1 MRALFERVFTRMG
14 VGNSLAER
22 LRFSFMVVLALML
35 IPALVSIW
43 TLRTYA
49 DNYHQ
54 AILQVERVSSLK
66 PLVNTEIPDE
76 MWSVVAG
83 RVTFQEGRQY
93 LLLDEVNHTMEALM
107 TTAAGGSSIELTV
120 ARRTMDTLK
129 SYIDRMGEQIADG
142 ALVAD
147 NEALLEEVRSVASL
161 VGDMLEKYITV
172 EITATSAT
180 SRLLQDQL
188 MLVVWMMLLLL
199 ALTFVFAMLAQKSL
213 SKAIRTPIADL
224 ERFAGAIAEGDLR
237 ARVDKAG
244 VTELRGLTESLN
256 VMAGKLQ
263 QLIDENR
270 REQENLK
277 RSELRTL
284 QAQIAP
290 HFLYNTLDAIV
301 WLAEAQRT
309 DEVIHITRALSDFF
323 RISLSQGR
331 DWIPLSEE
339 IRHLQGYLTIQKTRY
354 RDILDYEIDVPQSMY
369 NHQILKL
376 LLQPLVENAIYHGIK
391 HRRGRGLIRV
401 TGREQDG
408 RMLLTVQDN
417 GAGMTAERLQQVL
430 ESLECDAPADGEHGC
445 YGLFN
450 VNKRIQLYYN
460 QPEGVRIE
468 SDETGTTVSLC
479 VPFGRVEDVQGLSG
493 GR

>member
-1 MRALFERVFTRMG
+1 MMHTLFDRIFHRLN

-22 LRFSFMVVLALML
+22 LRFSFMVIMALML

-43 TLRTYA
+43 TMRTYA
-49 DNYHQ
+49 DSYHN
-54 AILQVERVSSLK
+54 AIMQVERVSSLK
-66 PLVNTEIPDE
+66 PLVNSDIPDE
-76 MWSVVAG
+76 MWSIVAG
-83 RVTFQEGRQY
+83 RISFEEGRQY
-93 LLLDEVNHTMEALM
+93 ELMDEINQALEELM
-107 TTAAGGSSIELTV
+107 TTAAGGNSTELTV
-120 ARRTMDTLK
+120 ARRTMDTLQ
-129 SYIDRMGEQIADG
+129 SYIDLMGEQIASG

-161 VGDMLEKYITV
+161 VGDMLEQYITV
-172 EITATSAT
+172 EISAT
-180 SRLLQDQL
+180 TETSRQLQEQL
-188 MLVVWMMLLLL
+188 MLILWMMVLLLV
-199 ALTFVFAMLAQKSL
+199 LTFVFAMLAQRSL
-213 SKAIRTPIADL
+213 SRSIRTPISKL
-224 ERFAGAIAEGDLR
+224 ERFAGAIAEGDLQ
-237 ARVDKAG
+237 ARVDKPE

-263 QLIDENR
+263 RLMDENR

-301 WLAEAQRT
+301 WLAEAHRT

-323 RISLSQGR
+323 RISLSQER
-331 DWIPLSEE
+331 DWIPLSDE
-339 IRHLQGYLTIQKTRY
+339 IKHLQGYLTIQKIRY
-354 RDILDYEIDVPQSMY
+354 RDILDYEIDIPRELY
-369 NHQILKL
+369 NYQILKL

-391 HRRGRGLIRV
+391 HRRGRGFIRV
-401 TGREQDG
+401 SGREKDG
-408 RMLLTVQDN
+408 RMILAVADN
-417 GAGMTAERLQQVL
+417 GAGMPAERLRQVR
-430 ESLECDAPADGEHGC
+430 ESLASDAPAEGERGC

-468 SDETGTTVSLC
+468 SDGKGTTVSLC
-479 VPFGRVEDVQGLSG
+479 VPFGRKEDVQGISG
-493 GR
+493 